1 MMPKCPRAANY
12 KAQLCKEGLAGRLEL
27 EEAQDWLQGD
37 WAKEALPGQGGGP
50 RERNDLEK
58 RKGGHLKKAG
68 SGSLLVMLSLNL
80 SLSPAEIKCV
90 KSEPS

>member
-37 WAKEALPGQGGGP
+37 WAKEVLPGQGGGP

-58 RKGGHLKKAG
+58 RKEGHLKKAG